1 MMQWD
6 ERYFLSFCSESE
18 GMGEATVIQTR
29 MHPSQQNIYYKLESC
44 RLCTRKLQMGFLLI
58 DVNMFASFLIL
69 PIVKLEQLELIDAL
83 YFSIS

>member
-1 MMQWD
+1 
-6 ERYFLSFCSESE
+6 
-18 GMGEATVIQTR
+18 
-29 MHPSQQNIYYKLESC
+29 
-44 RLCTRKLQMGFLLI
+44 MGFLLI